1 MKQRIFTLMVAL
13 LAIAV
18 GAQNVKAEPTENLVL
33 TMETGTPYVD
43 DNEMSK
49 LIGVLYLCNQL
60 QMYENK
66 AGKYVYASKDG
77 KDLFTVSEAFHCY
90 QLFPNVSETDDI
102 SYTITDADREK
113 LQEINDLY
121 TFIQPY
127 KTLTLH
133 FGEGQTD
140 FELVGTI
147 ESGMMITEEN
157 PALIV
162 VEFFVFVN
170 QIKIEEDN
178 ENKRHVFLSK
188 DGKQLFYFNKKDES
202 ITMAPG
208 VTSEDDITY
217 TLTEEDIEYI
227 KSKDEEFFEFI
238 RVYKTVTLHFIGN
251 PTDLAG
257 TIKTGMTAG
266 EESPALNVVQS
277 LIFVNQLKMEEDSE
291 NRRIVFLSKD
301 GKELFYI
308 DDKED
313 CITVASGV
321 TSKDDIIYTLTD
333 EDRETIKN
341 KNEKFYEMIQPYNTL
356 MLHFVDNKIDWLVA
370 TIKPGMSL
378 DEKEGSQALMDIEV
392 MIEIL
397 ASTDQIKI
405 ENDKEN
411 NMTYFLSKDGKKL
424 FSVSDDDRIIIAS
437 GVTSEDDI
445 IYTLTAENREAIK
458 NIDNEL
464 YEYIR
469 PYKVLQLHFDVPED
483 FVAKLFTEMNLT
495 TEINQGIYKS
505 FTLMTYYFNQ
515 LKADYD
521 FEKGE
526 TVVSSLDDKVLM
538 TMTDDG
544 VITVAP
550 DVTIDDNINYT
561 ITQEDLDKLADA
573 DKDLYDFAASYKT
586 IQLLFA
592 ENLEVTIKTGLPYD
606 DQDEVF
612 YAIGLMYLSNQLQFN
627 EDNYY
632 YASME
637 GKPLFTFFE
646 SSGDMVYRIFPGVS
660 EADDMSYTIT
670 EEDLP
675 KLKEMG
681 NEYYNFFLHYKTVT
695 VHFEA
700 GQDNREDLVL
710 TVKDGMEIN
719 GEDNMEWLVPYVLT
733 ILQQLKTEDDA
744 ILSMEDKLLFTVKNE
759 HVVLAPGVTSA
770 DDINYTLTAA
780 DLVTL
785 EKIDATLAGFLSVY
799 KTLQLHFDVAIP
811 GDVNGDGEFN
821 LEDITWLISAYLS
834 SEEGADLDG
843 DGKLTID
850 DITSLIE
857 LYLQK

>member
-13 LAIAV
+13 LAIAM

-66 AGKYVYASKDG
+66 AGKYVYSSKDG

-90 QLFPNVSETDDI
+90 QLFPDVSEADDI

-157 PALIV
+157 PALIA
-162 VEFFVFVN
+162 VEFFIFVN
-170 QIKIEEDN
+170 QMKMEEDY
-178 ENKRHVFLSK
+178 ENNRHVFLSK
-188 DGKQLFYFNKKDES
+188 DGKQLLYFNKDDES

-208 VTSEDDITY
+208 VTFEDDITY

-370 TIKPGMSL
+370 TIKSGMSL

-397 ASTDQIKI
+397 TSTGQIKI

-505 FTLMTYYFNQ
+505 FALMTYYFNQ

-526 TVVSSLDDKVLM
+526 TIVSSLDDKVLM

-544 VITVAP
+544 VIAIAP

-592 ENLEVTIKTGLPYD
+592 ENLEVTIKDGLPYD
-606 DQDEVF
+606 DEDEVF
-612 YAIGLMYLSNQLQFN
+612 YAIGLMYLCNQLQFN

-637 GKPLFTFFE
+637 GKPLFTFFQ
-646 SSGDMVYRIFPGVS
+646 SSGDVVYRIFPGVS

-681 NEYYNFFLHYKTVT
+681 NDYYNFFLHYKTVT

-770 DDINYTLTAA
+770 DDINYTLTGA
-780 DLVTL
+780 DLVIL

>member
-1 MKQRIFTLMVAL
+1 MKQKLLTLMIAL
-13 LAIAV
+13 MV
-18 GAQNVKAEPTENLVL
+18 MTMGAQKVFAEPTENLVL

-90 QLFPNVSETDDI
+90 QLFPDVTEADDI

-157 PALIV
+157 PALIA
-162 VEFFVFVN
+162 VEFFIFVN
-170 QIKIEEDN
+170 QMKMEEDY
-178 ENKRHVFLSK
+178 ENNRHVFLSK
-188 DGKQLFYFNKKDES
+188 DGKQLLYFNKDDES

-291 NRRIVFLSKD
+291 NRRMVFLSKD

-321 TSKDDIIYTLTD
+321 TSK
-333 EDRETIKN
+333 
-341 KNEKFYEMIQPYNTL
+341 
-356 MLHFVDNKIDWLVA
+356 
-370 TIKPGMSL
+370 
-378 DEKEGSQALMDIEV
+378 
-392 MIEIL
+392 
-397 ASTDQIKI
+397 
-405 ENDKEN
+405 
-411 NMTYFLSKDGKKL
+411 
-424 FSVSDDDRIIIAS
+424 
-437 GVTSEDDI
+437 DDI

-505 FTLMTYYFNQ
+505 FALMTYYFNQ

-544 VITVAP
+544 VIAIAP

-606 DQDEVF
+606 DEDEVF
-612 YAIGLMYLSNQLQFN
+612 YAIGLMYLCNQLQFN

-646 SSGDMVYRIFPGVS
+646 SSDDMVYRIFPGVS

-681 NEYYNFFLHYKTVT
+681 NDYYNFFLHYKTVT

-719 GEDNMEWLVPYVLT
+719 AEDNMEWLVPYVLT
-733 ILQQLKTEDDA
+733 ILQQLKTEDNA

-770 DDINYTLTAA
+770 DDINYTLTGA

>member
-90 QLFPNVSETDDI
+90 QLFPDVSEADDI

-157 PALIV
+157 PALIA
-162 VEFFVFVN
+162 VEFFIFVN
-170 QIKIEEDN
+170 QMKMEEDY
-178 ENKRHVFLSK
+178 ENNRHVFLSK
-188 DGKQLFYFNKKDES
+188 DGKQLLYFNKDDES

-291 NRRIVFLSKD
+291 IRRIVFLSKD

-370 TIKPGMSL
+370 TIKSGMSL

-397 ASTDQIKI
+397 TSTDQIKI

-505 FTLMTYYFNQ
+505 FALMTYYFNQ

-526 TVVSSLDDKVLM
+526 TIVSSLDDKVLM

-544 VITVAP
+544 VIAIAP

-592 ENLEVTIKTGLPYD
+592 ENLEVTIKEGLPYD
-606 DQDEVF
+606 DEDDVF
-612 YAIGLMYLSNQLQFN
+612 YATSLMYLCNQLQFS
-627 EDNYY
+627 EETYSFT
-632 YASME
+632 SME
-637 GKPLFTFFE
+637 GKPLYTII
-646 SSGDMVYRIFPGVS
+646 GDGVYHIYPGVT
-660 EADDMSYTIT
+660 EADDMSHTIT

-700 GQDNREDLVL
+700 SEDVNEGFVC
-710 TVKDGMEIN
+710 TIKDGMEFNLEENI
-719 GEDNMEWLVPYVLT
+719 EAMAIYVLT
-733 ILQQLKTEDDA
+733 VLQQLKIEDDA
-744 ILSMEDKLLFTVKNE
+744 ILSKEDKVLFYIINDYVT
-759 HVVLAPGVTSA
+759 LAPGVTSA
-770 DDINYTLTAA
+770 DDINYTLTDA
-780 DLVTL
+780 DRVILAN
-785 EKIDATLAGFLSVY
+785 IDAGLAAFFSGYNSI
-799 KTLQLHFDVAIP
+799 QLHFDVAIP
-811 GDVNGDGEFN
+811 GDMNGDGDFN
-821 LEDITWLISAYLS
+821 LEDITWLIAAYLS
-834 SEEGADLDG
+834 SEAGADLDG

-857 LYLQK
+857 MYLQK